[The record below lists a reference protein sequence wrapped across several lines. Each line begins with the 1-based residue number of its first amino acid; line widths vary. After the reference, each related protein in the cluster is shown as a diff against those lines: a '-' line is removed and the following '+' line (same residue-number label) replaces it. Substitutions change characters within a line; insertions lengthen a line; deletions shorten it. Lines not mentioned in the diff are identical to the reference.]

1 MDCCKKD
8 NSSFGVVMPNATNNY
23 RPAIGDKFVLT
34 GIKMP
39 NPLIIAA
46 EKRLEE
52 ALIKYMSENNDE
64 KFTFQ

>member
-1 MDCCKKD
+1 
-8 NSSFGVVMPNATNNY
+8 
-23 RPAIGDKFVLT
+23 
-34 GIKMP
+34 MP